1 MVSNRIGTAY
11 SYCAR
16 ICARAQMHSF
26 ENAFHGF
33 SCFHEYQNEFIFSG
47 MHLFFSELSKGTG
60 IFYPHLFSFECL
72 NDRGF
77 FSINKFITR
86 NGKRCFQLQL
96 GLQSLASWWQV
107 SLGEKNQANSRS
119 LWLCIEST
127 DEIYWVWEHYDTHIL
142 LCNFSVVFIH
152 TGVKGDSS

>member
-47 MHLFFSELSKGTG
+47 MHLFSLNFLKELVSSTLTY
-60 IFYPHLFSFECL
+60 FLL
-72 NDRGF
+72 N
-77 FSINKFITR
+77 
-86 NGKRCFQLQL
+86 
-96 GLQSLASWWQV
+96 A
-107 SLGEKNQANSRS
+107 
-119 LWLCIEST
+119 
-127 DEIYWVWEHYDTHIL
+127 
-142 LCNFSVVFIH
+142 
-152 TGVKGDSS
+152 